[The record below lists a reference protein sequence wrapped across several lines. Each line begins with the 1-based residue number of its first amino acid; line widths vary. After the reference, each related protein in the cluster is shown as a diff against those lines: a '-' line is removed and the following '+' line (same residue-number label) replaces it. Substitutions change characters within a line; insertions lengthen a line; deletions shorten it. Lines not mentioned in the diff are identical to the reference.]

1 MKLDLNFDRE
11 ALKKS
16 CPKCG
21 ESFQCVIKEACWC
34 ENIYVSKENLS
45 KIRRLYL
52 DCLCEKCLKE
62 FSVGEN

>member
-1 MKLDLNFDRE
+1 MKLNLKFNQD

-21 ESFQCVIKEACWC
+21 LTFKCIIKEACWC
-34 ENIYVSKENLS
+34 EKIYVSRENLA